1 MNDNPPVLSGSFFD
15 HTITENYGAT
25 LTQSDQ
31 VLITGIN
38 VTDADTVSTSFQY
51 SVVDP
56 LKTLGL
62 FNVDPN
68 TVSHHVSLLL
78 YCLCCRVTYMYHL
91 VHTLIEKTLIMSLM
105 LLVELSLHLKYKSL
119 MEHTMTKLKYDLQ

>member
-1 MNDNPPVLSGSFFD
+1 MNDNPPVLSASFFD
-15 HTITENYGAT
+15 HTITESYGTT
-25 LTQSDQ
+25 LTQSNE

-68 TVSHHVSLLL
+68 TVSHHYLFFIVFFTLLFVFL
-78 YCLCCRVTYMYHL
+78 G
-91 VHTLIEKTLIMSLM
+91 
-105 LLVELSLHLKYKSL
+105 
-119 MEHTMTKLKYDLQ
+119 